1 MTTPLRF
8 LIIDGYPKH
17 SRDELEQAGMKLA
30 WKLYADMLLQH
41 LPQATYDI
49 LLPSDPGV
57 DMPPAKD
64 LNVYAG
70 IIWTGCNLTIYDTAN
85 QSVRSQIELAKD
97 AYEVG
102 VPSFGSCWGIQ
113 MAAFAAGGQVEANP
127 KGREMGMGRKIH
139 QMPAA
144 QNHPMFE
151 GKPRVF
157 EGFVSHDD
165 MVTKLPPG
173 GILLASNSFAPIQ
186 ALAVTHKNG
195 TFWATQYHCEYD
207 LHEMARLIVAREKK
221 LIAAGF
227 FRDHEDLV
235 ELVERMEALYKEP
248 NRKDI
253 RWQLAI
259 DDDLLS
265 DSIRQCEFVNW
276 LNKLVLPTA
285 GYV

>member
-1 MTTPLRF
+1 M
-8 LIIDGYPKH
+8 
-17 SRDELEQAGMKLA
+17 
-30 WKLYADMLLQH
+30 
-41 LPQATYDI
+41 
-49 LLPSDPGV
+49 
-57 DMPPAKD
+57 
-64 LNVYAG
+64 
-70 IIWTGCNLTIYDTAN
+70 AN
-85 QSVRSQIELAKD
+85 QSVRSQIELAKN
-97 AYEVG
+97 AFEVG

-113 MAAFAAGGQVEANP
+113 LAAVAAGGEVEANP

-139 QMPAA
+139 QTPAA
-144 QNHPMFE
+144 YDHPMFE

-173 GILLASNSFAPIQ
+173 GILLAGNSFAPIQ
-186 ALAVTHKNG
+186 AIAVTHKNG

-221 LIAAGF
+221 LIKAGF
-227 FRDHEDLV
+227 FRSPEDLMA
-235 ELVERMEALYKEP
+235 LVERMEALASEP
-248 NRKDI
+248 DRKDL

-285 GYV
+285 GVV